1 MEKISYEEALSK
13 VADEVA
19 GVVNKAFAMKGNGVL
34 EHLGGLALLN
44 ASAEFSETA
53 TAVIAVVFGIDESRV
68 DSDIAA
74 KLAEAVYM
82 RKEGE
87 E

>member
-13 VADEVA
+13 IADECA
-19 GVVNKAFAMKGNGVL
+19 GVVNKAFAMRGNGVL
-34 EHLGGLALLN
+34 EHLGGLALLKASDEFSVT
-44 ASAEFSETA
+44 ASAVV
-53 TAVIAVVFGIDESRV
+53 AVIFGIDESQV
-68 DSDIAA
+68 DSDIAS
-74 KLAEAVYM
+74 KLFEAVYL